1 MKTYVPTN
9 DMRTN
14 PLSTQP
20 GGSTITVKFESHE
33 IVYTNIK
40 NPSAYIRKITRINEN
55 IKSIF
60 VDGQLKWTHKNC

>member
-20 GGSTITVKFESHE
+20 GGSTVTVKFEEHE

-40 NPSAYIRKITRINEN
+40 NPSAYIRKIRKERTDIV
-55 IKSIF
+55 SIF
-60 VDGQLKWTHKNC
+60 VDGKIWN

>member
-9 DMRTN
+9 EMRTN

-20 GGSTITVKFESHE
+20 GGSTVTVKFEEHE

-40 NPSAYIRKITRINEN
+40 NPGAYIRKIKKERDDIVAIYVNGELW
-55 IKSIF
+55 K
-60 VDGQLKWTHKNC
+60 